1 MKFQE
6 CDLSPNVKKSL
17 DKLGFI
23 TPTPIQ
29 EEVLRVLSQGKD
41 LMCSAETGSGK
52 TGAYGINIVESLIKD
67 SDSQALILAPT
78 RELVHQIADFL
89 RELTL
94 DTRELSVI
102 SLVGGADMRKQLNQL
117 KRNPRVVVATPGRL
131 TDHLKRKSL
140 NFNKLSVLV
149 LDEGDRMLDMGF
161 APQLDEIIK
170 FLPKARLSML
180 FTATLPKK
188 VKDLAQK
195 YLNNASIL
203 SVGET
208 SKPSSSIKQHVFKVT
223 QKDKKTKIVDVLN
236 ERDGSVI
243 VFVKTKRKTDEIHDD
258 LKDFGFKVSAIHGGR
273 TQGQRNKALQN
284 FRSGKTRILVAT
296 DVAARGLDVPSV
308 AHVVNYDLP
317 MMTEDFVHRVGRT
330 GRNGK
335 TGDAL
340 SFVSPNEL
348 YSWAKLVKK
357 YQLQGVNLEIPAGT
371 PREQESGRGQ
381 KKRSYAPSTTGGK
394 RYGFK
399 KRSSGS
405 GSGGDSSGRGEGGAG
420 GGRRANKKSYSSRSS
435 GASSG
440 NAKRR

>member
-1 MKFQE
+1 MKFQDY
-6 CDLSPNVKKSL
+6 DLSPNVKKSL

-29 EEVLRVLSQGKD
+29 TEVLKVLSEGKD

-89 RELTL
+89 RELVS
-94 DTRELSVI
+94 DTRELNVI

-117 KRNPRVVVATPGRL
+117 KRKPRVIVATPGRL

-140 NFNKLSVLV
+140 SLSKLTVLV

-161 APQLDEIIK
+161 APQLDEIVK
-170 FLPKARLSML
+170 FVPKKRLSML

-195 YLNNASIL
+195 YLNNPSVL
-203 SVGET
+203 SVGES
-208 SKPSSSIKQHVFKVT
+208 SKPSNSITQHVFKVN

-243 VFVKTKRKTDEIHDD
+243 VFAKTKRKTDEIHDD
-258 LKDFGFKVSAIHGGR
+258 LKDFGFKVSSIHGGR
-273 TQGQRNKALQN
+273 TQGQRNKALQH
-284 FRSGKTRILVAT
+284 FRTGKTRILVAT

-308 AHVVNYDLP
+308 SHVVNYDLP

-335 TGDAL
+335 TGDAS
-340 SFVSPNEL
+340 SFVTPSEL
-348 YSWAKLVKK
+348 HSWARLVKK
-357 YQLQGVNLEIPAGT
+357 YQLEGVHLEIPAGS
-371 PREQESGRGQ
+371 PNDDGGAGRGR
-381 KKRSYAPSTTGGK
+381 KKRSKSAAGGK

-399 KRSSGS
+399 KRTSSK
-405 GSGGDSSGRGEGGAG
+405 SGGESSGRGPSGS
-420 GGRRANKKSYSSRSS
+420 RRGKKSSSRS
-435 GASSG
+435 GGSSADTG
-440 NAKRR
+440 GRSAKKRY